1 MKSIQFT
8 EFQGSLSVIEL
19 GMPEVEVDGVVV
31 KVEATGL
38 CRSDW
43 HGWMGHDSDIKLPHV
58 PGHELA
64 GVISSVG
71 SGVTKFAVGD
81 RVTVPFVCGCGKC
94 EFCLRGDAQVCP
106 TQTQPGFTG
115 FGSFAEYVALS
126 NADFNLVRI
135 PDGVSFATAAALGC
149 RFATAYR
156 GLVKRALVKSGEI
169 VVVYGCG
176 GVGLSAVMIAKA
188 LGASVYAVDVN
199 ESALE
204 MAASLGANVLNASK
218 VDPIPVI
225 QELGGAHVAVDA
237 LGSEVTAG
245 QSVMSLRRRG
255 RHLQLGLLL
264 TSDGLT
270 AMPMARV
277 IAWELDLLGSHGMA
291 ARDYPEMLA
300 MVAAGDLDPARLVT
314 REVGLA
320 EGAIALAEMGNSSS
334 GSSSAGITIIKP
346 GI

>member
-1 MKSIQFT
+1 MKAIYFT
-8 EFQGSLSVIEL
+8 EFKGTLSV
-19 GMPEVEVDGVVV
+19 VDIAIPVPTDSGVVI

-43 HGWMGHDSDIKLPHV
+43 HAWMGHDSDIVLPHV
-58 PGHELA
+58 PGHEFA

-71 SGVTKFAVGD
+71 SLVSKFAVGD

-94 EFCLRGDAQVCP
+94 TYCLRGDAQVCP

-115 FGSFAEYVALS
+115 FGSFAEYVAID
-126 NADFNLVRI
+126 NADFNLINI
-135 PDGVSFATAAALGC
+135 PSEVSFATAAALGC

-156 GLVKRALVKSGEI
+156 ALIKRAKLKAGEKI
-169 VVVYGCG
+169 VIYGCG

-188 LGASVYAVDVN
+188 QGAIVYAVDVN
-199 ESALE
+199 DGALE
-204 MAASLGANVLNASK
+204 VAASLGAQIINSRTT
-218 VDPIPVI
+218 DPVAFL
-225 QELGGAHVAVDA
+225 QNLGGADVAVDA

-245 QSVMSLRRRG
+245 ASVLSLARGG

-264 TSDGLT
+264 TPSGLT

-277 IAWELDLLGSHGMA
+277 IAWELTLLGSHGMA

-300 MVAAGDLDPARLVT
+300 LVASGALDPSLLVK
-314 REVGLA
+314 REVGIE
-320 EGAIALAEMGNSSS
+320 EGAIALADLDSQGA
-334 GSSSAGITIIKP
+334 AGITIINLAKKSK
-346 GI
+346 